1 MTMKKDGIQTR
12 NRKLASKGKKKRGS
26 VVDFFSPF
34 VNINSDRLP
43 FAAYG
48 NMSNTTNAH
57 YNGLSTNP
65 ISGGNSSSSYPR
77 YGDLSSTAAMSQYYS
92 GMAGQMTSQFMAAAA
107 QQAVTSVSHSNQHVP
122 SMPNVND
129 SDNND
134 PGVYPVPVNEA
145 MSNPH
150 LSSHS
155 FPQSLGSA
163 SSGHL
168 GEASSP
174 SSVAAVAAASFGAFT
189 PSSMSIQAAAA
200 PSVGAA
206 IT

>member
-1 MTMKKDGIQTR
+1 MKKDGIQTR

-43 FAAYG
+43 FASYS
-48 NMSNTTNAH
+48 NMSNTTNSP
-57 YNGLSTNP
+57 YTGLSANP
-65 ISGGNSSSSYPR
+65 INAGNSSSPYPR

-107 QQAVTSVSHSNQHVP
+107 QQAVTPVSHSNHHVP
-122 SMPNVND
+122 SMPNTND

-134 PGVYPVPVNEA
+134 TCVYPVPVNEA
-145 MSNPH
+145 MSNHH
-150 LSSHS
+150 LPSHS
-155 FPQSLGSA
+155 FPQSLGS
-163 SSGHL
+163 SGSLL
-168 GEASSP
+168 GEDPSP

-200 PSVGAA
+200 PSVGAT

>member
-1 MTMKKDGIQTR
+1 MKKDGIQTR

-57 YNGLSTNP
+57 YTGLSTNP

-107 QQAVTSVSHSNQHVP
+107 QQAVTSVSHSNHHVP
-122 SMPNVND
+122 SMPNAND
-129 SDNND
+129 SDNHD
-134 PGVYPVPVNEA
+134 PGLYSGPVNEV
-145 MSNPH
+145 MSNH
-150 LSSHS
+150 QLSSHS
-155 FPQSLGSA
+155 FPQSL
-163 SSGHL
+163 SSSTGLL
-168 GEASSP
+168 GEDPSP
-174 SSVAAVAAASFGAFT
+174 SSVTAVAAASFGAFT

-200 PSVGAA
+200 PSVGAT

>member
-1 MTMKKDGIQTR
+1 MKKDGIQTR

-43 FAAYG
+43 FASYS
-48 NMSNTTNAH
+48 NMSNTTNSP
-57 YNGLSTNP
+57 YTGLSANP
-65 ISGGNSSSSYPR
+65 INAGNSSSPYPR

-107 QQAVTSVSHSNQHVP
+107 QQAVTSVSHSNHHVP
-122 SMPNVND
+122 SMPNTND

-134 PGVYPVPVNEA
+134 TCVYPVPVNEA
-145 MSNPH
+145 MSNHH

-155 FPQSLGSA
+155 FPQSLGSSA
-163 SSGHL
+163 GLL
-168 GEASSP
+168 GEDPSP
-174 SSVAAVAAASFGAFT
+174 SSIAAATSFGAFT

-200 PSVGAA
+200 PSVGAT